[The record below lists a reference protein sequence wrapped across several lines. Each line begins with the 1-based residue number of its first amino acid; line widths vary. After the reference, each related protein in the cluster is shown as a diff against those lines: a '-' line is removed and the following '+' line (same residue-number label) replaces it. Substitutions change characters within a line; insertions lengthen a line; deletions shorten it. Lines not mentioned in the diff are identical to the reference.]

1 LRDIWHLVLAVGLLG
16 YFTFWRPRMRERL
29 RRGLAANE
37 RLLAFGLE
45 QGDRPPVK
53 KSEMPETVVRR

>member
-1 LRDIWHLVLAVGLLG
+1 LSDIWHLVLAVGLLG

-45 QGDRPPVK
+45 QEIDRP
-53 KSEMPETVVRR
+53 